1 MSKVSC
7 YEILIVTLR
16 AVEDASREGWYT
28 PLLYGCRILLKL
40 MLKNLTN
47 VTVALLGAVA
57 TSAAT
62 LPTPSMATSSATVRQ
77 PFSIVPEGH
86 TQETETK
93 EVVPEKPKV
102 KRLVCKGCNTNETKT
117 VEFLQKRGITD
128 KNAIATI
135 MGNIRQEST
144 FTPNICEGGAR
155 VPYHACRSGGFGLI
169 QFTCASRYKG
179 LGNFAART
187 GGNPST
193 LDTQLRYM
201 ITEPQWRGIEDR
213 LKSPGKPI
221 EYYMRL
227 AYTWLGWGHKGRRTD
242 YAYNYANKLV
252 LTVIDA

>member
-1 MSKVSC
+1 
-7 YEILIVTLR
+7 
-16 AVEDASREGWYT
+16 
-28 PLLYGCRILLKL
+28 

-47 VTVALLGAVA
+47 VTVAILGAVA

-62 LPTPSMATSSATVRQ
+62 LPAPSMATSSVVQ
-77 PFSIVPEGH
+77 PFSIVPEAP

-117 VEFLQKRGITD
+117 VEFLQNRGITD

-144 FTPNICEGGAR
+144 FTPNVCEGGAR
-155 VPYHACRSGGFGLI
+155 VSYSACRSGGYGLI
-169 QFTCASRYKG
+169 QWTDATRYNG
-179 LGNFAART
+179 LGRHATRIGA
-187 GGNPST
+187 NPSS

-201 ITEPQWRGIEDR
+201 ITEPQWRGIEDK
-213 LKSPGKPI
+213 LKVPGKPI

-227 AYTWLGWGHKGRRTD
+227 AYSWLGWGHKGARTD
-242 YAYNYANKLV
+242 FAYNYSNKLV
-252 LTVIDA
+252 LTQIDS

>member
-1 MSKVSC
+1 
-7 YEILIVTLR
+7 
-16 AVEDASREGWYT
+16 
-28 PLLYGCRILLKL
+28 

-47 VTVALLGAVA
+47 VTVAILGAVA

-62 LPTPSMATSSATVRQ
+62 LPAPSMATSSAVQ

-144 FTPNICEGGAR
+144 FTPNVCEGGAR
-155 VPYHACRSGGFGLI
+155 VSYSACTSGGYGLI
-169 QFTCASRYKG
+169 QWTDATRYNG
-179 LGNFAART
+179 LGRHAARI
-187 GGNPST
+187 GANPSS
-193 LDTQLRYM
+193 LDAQLDYM
-201 ITEPQWRGIEDR
+201 LYEGDWKMIENR
-213 LKSPGKPI
+213 MKTPGKSI
-221 EYYMRL
+221 TDYMRL
-227 AYTWLGWGHKGRRTD
+227 ASKWIRWGHHGARTD
-242 YAYNYANKLV
+242 FAYTYASKLV
-252 LTVIDA
+252 WSNV